1 MSSGG
6 ASRAASGMSTHH
18 ASFIHGHT
26 ASMMHGGKWHGHG
39 WQGRGGG
46 YPYLGYGYGY
56 GFGGGFL
63 SSLLYGLGGYG
74 YGGYGTAYGNGYYD
88 PAWDAS
94 LPPGTTDLS
103 AGALASAL
111 PGMNDIANGGSAAT
125 ASVFA
130 DRGEAAFRAGD
141 YKGAVY
147 AWRHAVIDDP
157 QNPLVL
163 MLLGQAL
170 FATGHFDEAAG
181 ATQGA
186 MQMLPKEHWGVVVK
200 NFREL
205 YGNPLDYT
213 THLRALEKAEGE
225 KPNDPAMRFLA
236 GFHYAYLGYPNESID
251 QLDKGLKIVPR
262 DEMAKQLRD
271 EMQAKLPGAVTT
283 PAAPATPTSP

>member
-1 MSSGG
+1 MKHSGG
-6 ASRAASGMSTHH
+6 
-18 ASFIHGHT
+18 
-26 ASMMHGGKWHGHG
+26 WHGHHH
-39 WQGRGGG
+39 GGHGHRIG
-46 YPYLGYGYGY
+46 YPFFGYGYGY
-56 GFGGGFL
+56 GFGGGLL

-74 YGGYGTAYGNGYYD
+74 YGGYGAPYGTDFYD

-94 LPPGTTDLS
+94 LPPSTADLS
-103 AGALASAL
+103 ADALASAQ
-111 PGMNDIANGGSAAT
+111 PGLNALADGSVVAGTGA
-125 ASVFA
+125 FA
-130 DRGEAAFRAGD
+130 EKGEAAFRAGD

-205 YGNPLDYT
+205 YGNTLDYT
-213 THLRALEKAEGE
+213 THLRALEQAEAE
-225 KPNDPAMRFLA
+225 KPKDPALRFLA
-236 GFHYAYLGYPNESID
+236 GFHYAYLGYPKESID
-251 QLDKGLKIVPR
+251 QLDKGLKIAPR
-262 DEMAKQLRD
+262 DEMARQLRD
-271 EMQAKLPGAVTT
+271 EMQAKLPKPAAEVTT
-283 PAAPATPTSP
+283 PAMP